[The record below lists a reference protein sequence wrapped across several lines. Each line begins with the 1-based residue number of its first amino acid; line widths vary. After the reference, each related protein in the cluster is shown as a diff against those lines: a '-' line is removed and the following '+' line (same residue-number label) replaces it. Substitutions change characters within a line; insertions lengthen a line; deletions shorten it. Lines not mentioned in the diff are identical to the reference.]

1 MFGAIYGDVIG
12 SYYETHCTKN
22 YNFQF
27 ERESTFTDDS
37 VLTAAVCR
45 TILDD
50 PKETGK
56 FRLGARAD
64 EYAARYRQ
72 FYSYYPDAG
81 FGEMFSGWAKAQSK
95 KRQRSYGNGAAM
107 RVIPIG
113 YAYDTLE
120 RTLIEAK
127 ASCIPTH
134 NCREA
139 IKGALAV
146 ASAVY
151 LARNGESKYSIKAH
165 IEKKYRYNLSMPLS
179 DLRNVHVFNS
189 RASYSVPAAITA
201 FFWSDDYESAVR
213 YAVALG
219 GDADTEACIA
229 GGIAEAFYRRIPDHI
244 REFCDLRIDGTI
256 KNTVRE
262 FCDRYMI

>member
-22 YNFQF
+22 YNFTF
-27 ERESTFTDDS
+27 ESESTFTDDS
-37 VLTAAVCR
+37 VLAAAVCR
-45 TILDD
+45 TILDN
-50 PKETGK
+50 PQPAVK
-56 FRLGARAD
+56 FKLGVRAD
-64 EYAARYRQ
+64 EYAAHYRR
-72 FYSYYPDAG
+72 FYSYYPNAG
-81 FGEMFSGWAKAQSK
+81 FGDMFADWAKNPSK
-95 KRQRSYGNGAAM
+95 RRQRSYGNGAAM

-120 RTLIEAK
+120 QTLIEAR

-146 ASAVY
+146 VSAVY
-151 LARNGESKYSIKAH
+151 LARGGESKYSIKEH
-165 IEKKYRYNLSMPLS
+165 IEKKYGYNLSMPLS
-179 DLRNVHVFNS
+179 DLREIHVFNS

-229 GGIAEAFYRRIPDHI
+229 GGIAEAFYHKIPDDI
-244 REFCDLRIDGTI
+244 RRFCDLRIDGTI

-262 FCDRYMI
+262 FFDRYII